1 MDNAL
6 ITKLGEIQKDLVE
19 RLDEQKKQVNAIE
32 AKVGETITKAE
43 FDDRLKQAKDE
54 FATKAE
60 NQEIVKQMAAIAES
74 NTTRN
79 VHLDVPDLTV
89 YRQAA
94 EFATTPKEAENIY
107 ARFLQTQPTSDLVRE
122 YHQLSSRLAVLQS
135 MGRFATQR
143 RGGDYSVATSHN
155 LDVRRMWNRY
165 QQLQRELFRED
176 FYARAFD
183 TTDASEWVPTI
194 MASDLVR
201 YVELVGSVIP
211 NIRLFPLPAPN
222 WDLPYVTGAGEA
234 RGFVEQTA
242 APSAALNY
250 TLSAMYASDN
260 APAGK
265 VTFATERLR
274 AKLISSREFIEES
287 AVAVLDFMIE
297 DAGSGIRRALENA
310 VINGST
316 EGTHFDAGVDE
327 SVDASGGVDPR
338 CIYDGFRYHIHDN
351 GRLNNTTRV
360 TATSNHATI
369 GNMVSVRAAMGVY
382 GVDPKA
388 GMWLCGL
395 RSYLDLLDL
404 TDFLTMEKVG
414 SMATIVQ
421 GQLGMMLGSPVV
433 VSEKVISGDGTNNGL
448 ASTGL
453 ITTTTDDQTA
463 MYYIYRPAWWFGQ
476 WRGITIEPE
485 RIPMMNQDVIWAWY
499 SGDLQCV
506 YGPTAK
512 TAGAIVDID

>member
-54 FATKAE
+54 FSTKAE
-60 NQEIVKQMAAIAES
+60 HQEIVKQMAAIAES
-74 NTTRN
+74 NTSRN
-79 VHLDVPDLTV
+79 VHIDVPDLNE
-89 YRQAA
+89 YRQVA
-94 EFATTPKEAENIY
+94 EFATTPKEAQTIY
-107 ARFLQTQPTSDLVRE
+107 SRFLQTQPTSDLVRE
-122 YHQLSSRLAVLQS
+122 YHKLSSRLAILQS
-135 MGRFATQR
+135 MGRFSAQR
-143 RGGDYSVATSHN
+143 KGGDYTVSNSHN

-165 QQLQRELFRED
+165 QQLQRDLFPED

-183 TTDASEWVPTI
+183 TTDASEWVPTV

-222 WDLPYVTGAGEA
+222 WDLPYVTSAGEA
-234 RGFVEQTA
+234 KGFTEKTA
-242 APSAALNY
+242 GPSAALDYSVGGNY
-250 TLSAMYASDN
+250 TSDN

-265 VTFATERLR
+265 ITFAVERLR
-274 AKLISSREFIEES
+274 SKLISSREFIEES

-297 DAGSGIRRALENA
+297 DAGNGIRRALENG
-310 VINGST
+310 VINGDSAT
-316 EGTHFDAGVDE
+316 AHIDSGISYSA
-327 SVDASGGVDPR
+327 DASNAVDNR
-338 CIYDGFRYHIHDN
+338 TLFDGFRLQIHET
-351 GRLNNTTRV
+351 GSHLNNTTRV
-360 TATSNHATI
+360 SATSNHATI

-433 VSEKVISGDGTNNGL
+433 VSEKVRQDL
-448 ASTGL
+448 QSTGL
-453 ITTTTDDQTA
+453 YTTSTGSQTA
-463 MYYIYRPAWWFGQ
+463 MYYIYRPGWWFGQ

-485 RIPMMNQDVIWAWY
+485 RIPMFNMDVIWAWY
-499 SGDLQCV
+499 GGDLQCV
-506 YGPTAK
+506 YGPTAA